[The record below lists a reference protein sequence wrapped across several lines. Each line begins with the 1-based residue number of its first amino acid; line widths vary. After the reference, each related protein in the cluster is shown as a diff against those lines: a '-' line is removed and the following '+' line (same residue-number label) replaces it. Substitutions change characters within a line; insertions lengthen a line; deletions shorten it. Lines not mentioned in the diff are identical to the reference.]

1 VCGRYGYESP
11 EFTETR
17 FQAQLLPDVPP
28 EILVPRYNIAPTQ
41 PVLTV
46 APSKRLGGR
55 RGIKSVVWGLTPGW
69 ALRDRSKPRSINIKT
84 EGILDRPTYRHLLLH
99 NRCAVPAD
107 GFYEWQHN
115 NGKTGQPYSIALRGG
130 EPFAFAGIWTA
141 TKDERDQWL
150 VSCAILTT
158 GPNELVAQLH
168 DRQPVIL
175 TRDQEQT
182 WLDADVTDAGE
193 LVPILSPLDPT
204 AMELFPVSRLVNS
217 VANEGPSLRQRAPES
232 LQASL
237 L

>member
-1 VCGRYGYESP
+1 MCGRYGYESP
-11 EFTETR
+11 EFSETR

-55 RGIKSVVWGLTPGW
+55 RGIKSMIWSLTPGW

-84 EGILDRPTYRHLLLH
+84 EGILERPTYRHLLLH

-107 GFYEWQHN
+107 GFYEWQHL
-115 NGKTGQPYSIALRGG
+115 NGKTGQPYSIGLKGG

-141 TKDERDQWL
+141 TKDEQDEWL

-175 TRDQEQT
+175 TPDQEQT
-182 WLDADVTDAGE
+182 WLDPDVTAAGA
-193 LVPILSPLDPT
+193 LLPMLAPLNAGVMDMVAVP
-204 AMELFPVSRLVNS
+204 RLVNN
-217 VANEGPSLRQRAPES
+217 VANEGPSLRERAPEA
-232 LQASL
+232 LQGAL

>member
-11 EFTETR
+11 EFSETR

-46 APSKRLGGR
+46 AASKRLGGQ
-55 RGIKSVVWGLTPGW
+55 RGIKSMVWGLTPNW
-69 ALRDRSKPRSINIKT
+69 ALRDRSKPRSINIKA

-99 NRCAVPAD
+99 KRCAVLGD
-107 GFYEWQHN
+107 GFYEWQHL
-115 NGKTGQPYSIALRGG
+115 NGKTGQPYSIGLAGG

-141 TKDERDQWL
+141 TKDEQDEWL

-168 DRQPVIL
+168 NRQPVIL
-175 TRDQEQT
+175 TPDQEQT
-182 WLDADVTDAGE
+182 WLDPDVTDAGE
-193 LVPILSPLDPT
+193 LMPMLAPLD
-204 AMELFPVSRLVNS
+204 AAVMEMFAVPRLVNN
-217 VANEGPSLRQRAPES
+217 VAHEGPALRERVPDA